1 MVGCLLIRS
10 RWNHRWVGCRL
21 CAAEVGRMEKYS
33 QVKCGARGGGAN
45 DGDERGVY
53 FWFISKYLN
62 TLSLTVRHCWLPLSA
77 FVRRL
82 KASVKHAGYASANI
96 ARTIYVTHYFLTVV
110 DEVREIRTWV
120 KVWIGLV
127 SVMTSLLRPTVE
139 FVQSLSTTES
149 SVLVSILCFTQ
160 TDSHLQL
167 HLMHHTQFLSNQVTL
182 MHTL

>member
-1 MVGCLLIRS
+1 MEPQVSGLQAVCSRGRENGKVLAGKMWSTLWRS
-10 RWNHRWVGCRL
+10 KRWRQ
-21 CAAEVGRMEKYS
+21 K
-33 QVKCGARGGGAN
+33 
-45 DGDERGVY
+45 RGVY

-139 FVQSLSTTES
+139 LVQSLSTTES

-167 HLMHHTQFLSNQVTL
+167 HLMHHTRFLSNQVTL

>member
-1 MVGCLLIRS
+1 MEPQVSGLQAVCSRGRENGKVLAGKMWSTLWRSKRWRRKRSLFLVYLKVFEYIIPDGKTLLI
-10 RWNHRWVGCRL
+10 
-21 CAAEVGRMEKYS
+21 
-33 QVKCGARGGGAN
+33 
-45 DGDERGVY
+45 
-53 FWFISKYLN
+53 
-62 TLSLTVRHCWLPLSA
+62 A
-77 FVRRL
+77 FVRICASIESFCLTRRL
-82 KASVKHAGYASANI
+82 RVCEYSVDYLRDPLFSDSGGRSMRNSYLK
-96 ARTIYVTHYFLTVV
+96 
-110 DEVREIRTWV
+110 V

-167 HLMHHTQFLSNQVTL
+167 HLMHHTRFLSNQVTL